1 MKRALLLGLVLFWYV
16 TTGCAARPAGVLR
29 EAIPVPDESSV
40 YQTDARP
47 DGVLGG
53 KGLAELHK
61 KVLEIL
67 AARNDDAQ
75 ADGALGATASWCL
88 NEVLHDRKIDAIS
101 IDLASR
107 HFGYAGTVLTSVV
120 FATADDDWRENLDT
134 LPKNVPIDRYGI
146 AVSPRGQSAA
156 ILLGTLEAEYETI
169 ARSYSPGDSVTF
181 KGRVGSRFSRADVY
195 LTKADGTVLSRP
207 GKNRDFDETFVLETP
222 GKYQLELIGD
232 GATGPAIVSNVPLY
246 VGVVEPQPKGLEG
259 TVMDPEQAELRMFE
273 LLNAAREKAGVPP
286 LTADAALR
294 KVALGH
300 SEDMADNQFFSHV
313 SPKTGTPGDRL
324 RRSGLRVS
332 AFGENIAMAGTPE
345 AAHEGLMD
353 SPGHRE
359 NMLRPAF
366 THVGIAAEAVTSG
379 LIVTLNFG
387 RRPPPSA
394 IPKNAAEVEAAI
406 AKLRDS
412 KNLPPA
418 SIDPIYQ
425 VGAAAGAAAFEG
437 PDDREAAHE
446 AVQASLQRE
455 VQRRRTSRP
464 DFCILLAEILETE
477 QLREAPALLDPR
489 LRRIGVGAQLRK
501 DDTGTWLST
510 VIILEGVECA
520 TQSPS

>member
-1 MKRALLLGLVLFWYV
+1 MKRVFLLGLVFVWYV
-16 TTGCAARPAGVLR
+16 ATGCAVRRVGFFR
-29 EAIPVPDESSV
+29 ESVPVPDESSV
-40 YQTDARP
+40 YQTEPRP

-61 KVLEIL
+61 RVAEVL
-67 AARNDDAQ
+67 AARNEGAQ

-88 NEVLHDRKIDAIS
+88 NEVLHDRKIDPIS
-101 IDLASR
+101 IALASR
-107 HFGYAGTVLTSVV
+107 HFGYAGTLQM
-120 FATADDDWRENLDT
+120 FAAFAPADDAWRESLDA

-156 ILLGTLEAEYETI
+156 ILLGSLEAEYETI
-169 ARSYSPGDSVTF
+169 ARSYAPGDSVTF
-181 KGRVGSRFSRADVY
+181 KGRVGSRFSRANVY

-207 GKNRDFDETFVLETP
+207 GKNRDFDETFALEAP
-222 GKYQLELIGD
+222 GKYQLELMGD
-232 GATGPAIVSNVPLY
+232 GATGPVIVSNVPLY
-246 VGVVEPQPKGLEG
+246 VGVVEPQPKGFEG

-273 LLNAAREKAGVPP
+273 LLNAARDKAGVPP
-286 LTADAALR
+286 VKADAALR

-313 SPKTGTPGDRL
+313 SAKTGTPGERL

-332 AFGENIAMAGTPE
+332 DFGENIAMAGTPE

-379 LIVTLNFG
+379 LIVTMNFG

-412 KNLPPA
+412 KNLSPV
-418 SIDPIYQ
+418 SIDPIYR
-425 VGAAAGAAAFEG
+425 VGAAAGAAELESL
-437 PDDREAAHE
+437 DDQEEARE
-446 AVQASLQRE
+446 AVQASLERE

-464 DFCILLAEILETE
+464 GHCILLLELLETE
-477 QLREAPALLDPR
+477 QLLKTPQLLDPR
-489 LRRIGVGAQLRK
+489 LRRIGVGAELRK

-510 VIILEGVECA
+510 VVILEGVECA
-520 TQSPS
+520 TRSPS